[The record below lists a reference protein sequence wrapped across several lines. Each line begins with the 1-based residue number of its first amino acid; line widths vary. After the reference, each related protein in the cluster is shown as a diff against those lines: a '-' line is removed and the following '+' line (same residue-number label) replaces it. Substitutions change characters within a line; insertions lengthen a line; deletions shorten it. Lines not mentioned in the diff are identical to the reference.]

1 MNNRFLRLDQGEG
14 IMGELHDWLSHQHP
28 GLKTFKAFRHNM
40 LERVATDTP
49 YRALYRLLAGLTEE
63 YISRYDGEAVPVDV
77 AEQTYRHLLE
87 IVATAEKSLTAPAPG
102 QIQILNELAA
112 AKLV

>member
-1 MNNRFLRLDQGEG
+1 
-14 IMGELHDWLSHQHP
+14 MGELHDWLSHQHP

-40 LERVATDTP
+40 FVRVATETP
-49 YRALYRLLAGLTEE
+49 HRALYRLLAGLTDE
-63 YISRYDGEAVPVDV
+63 YIARYDGEAVPVDV
-77 AEQTYRHLLE
+77 AEQTYRHLLKV
-87 IVATAEKSLTAPAPG
+87 VATAEGALTASPQQ

>member
-1 MNNRFLRLDQGEG
+1 
-14 IMGELHDWLSHQHP
+14 MGELYDWLSHQHH
-28 GLKTFKAFRHNM
+28 GLKTYKALRNT
-40 LERVATDTP
+40 LLDRIATDTP
-49 YRALYRLLAGLTEE
+49 HRALYRLLAGLTEE
-63 YISRYDGEAVPVDV
+63 YIARYDAEAVPVDV

-87 IVATAEKSLTAPAPG
+87 VVAKAESALTAPAQQ